1 MKETTVPVKQEGQV
15 PDTREETRTVLPP
28 VDIFELDN
36 VLAVVADLPGV
47 EKDGVELRVENDV
60 LTIKGSPKPAGAGDA
75 LYKEYEMAPY
85 FRQFQLGEQVDRDKI
100 QADMK
105 HGVLTIRL
113 PKVEQA
119 KPKRIDVKV
128 G

>member
-1 MKETTVPVKQEGQV
+1 MKETTVPVKQEQQV

-28 VDIFELDN
+28 VDIFEIND

-47 EKDGVELRVENDV
+47 EKDGVELRIEDDV
-60 LTIKGSPKPAGAGDA
+60 LTIKGTPKAAVAGEA
-75 LYKEYEMAPY
+75 LYSEFELAPY

-100 QADMK
+100 QAEMK

-119 KPKRIDVKV
+119 KPKRIEVKV